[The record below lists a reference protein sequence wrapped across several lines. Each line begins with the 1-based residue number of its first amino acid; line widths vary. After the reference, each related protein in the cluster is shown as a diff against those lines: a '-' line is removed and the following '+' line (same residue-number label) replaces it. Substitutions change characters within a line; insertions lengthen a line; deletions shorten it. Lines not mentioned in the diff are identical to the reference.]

1 MGTGNPFEETP
12 MKELLMQSWWMLALR
27 GVIAILFGILA
38 ILWPGLTLLLLVAMY
53 AAYAIVTGVVSL
65 IAAVK
70 NRDSDKGWWLILLLG
85 LISIGAG
92 AIAVFY
98 PDLTALALVL
108 VMGANALITGV
119 LDIAVAIRLRKVV
132 RGEWLLVLTGL
143 ASIVFGVLVL
153 MFPGAGA
160 FALVWLI
167 SFYAVFT
174 GTLLLTLAFRVRT
187 WARGTNNVGNLSAVH
202 NR

>member
-1 MGTGNPFEETP
+1 
-12 MKELLMQSWWMLALR
+12 MKELLMRSWWMLALR

-38 ILWPGLTLLLLVAMY
+38 LLWPGITLLVLVAMF
-53 AAYAIVTGVVSL
+53 AAYAILSGAVSI

-70 NRDSDKGWWLILLLG
+70 NRDSDTGWWLILLLG

-92 AIAVFY
+92 VIAVFY

-119 LDIAVAIRLRKVV
+119 LDIAIAIRLRKVM
-132 RGEWLLVLTGL
+132 RREWLLVLAGFI
-143 ASIVFGVLVL
+143 SIAFGVLVF

-160 FALVWLI
+160 LALVWLV

-174 GTLLLTLAFRVRT
+174 GTLLLALAFRVRA
-187 WARGTNNVGNLSAVH
+187 WASSPEGAGNLSAVH

>member
-1 MGTGNPFEETP
+1 
-12 MKELLMQSWWMLALR
+12 MKELLMRSWWMLALR
-27 GVIAILFGILA
+27 GAIAILFGILA
-38 ILWPGLTLLLLVAMY
+38 LLWPGLTLLFLVAMF
-53 AAYAIVTGVVSL
+53 AAFAVLSGAVAIAG
-65 IAAVK
+65 AVK

-92 AIAVFY
+92 VIAIFY
-98 PDLTALALVL
+98 PGITALALVL

-132 RGEWLLVLTGL
+132 LAGV
-143 ASIVFGVLVL
+143 ASIVFGALVF

-160 FALVWLI
+160 LALVWLI

-174 GTLLLTLAFRVRT
+174 GTLLLALAFRVRA
-187 WARGTNNVGNLSAVH
+187 WASRPENVGNLSAVH

>member
-1 MGTGNPFEETP
+1 
-12 MKELLMQSWWMLALR
+12 MKELLMRSWWMLALR
-27 GVIAILFGILA
+27 GAIAILFGILA
-38 ILWPGLTLLLLVAMY
+38 LLWPGLTLLFLVAMF
-53 AAYAIVTGVVSL
+53 AAFAVLSGAVAVVG
-65 IAAVK
+65 AVK

-119 LDIAVAIRLRKVV
+119 LDIAVAIRLRKVG

-187 WARGTNNVGNLSAVH
+187 WARGTNNV
-202 NR
+202 